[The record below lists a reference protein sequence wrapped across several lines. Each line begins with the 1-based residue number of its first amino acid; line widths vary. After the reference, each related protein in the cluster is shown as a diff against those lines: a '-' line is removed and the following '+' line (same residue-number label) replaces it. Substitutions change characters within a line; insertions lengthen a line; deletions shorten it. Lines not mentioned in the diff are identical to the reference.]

1 MSDRREAPA
10 VFGGTFF
17 PMIRPFPI
25 NARIANIPG
34 THVLESGAGH
44 KKRNPGHPRTTE
56 NGAVLLEGLMRS
68 ILIVLALCGLA
79 TAGKRQDDFNRAMND
94 FGETMHQLGK
104 EEGERKRQARLDSI
118 NRVTDSLE
126 NEMRTTELEMKRMKL
141 EEMRRQAREDSIRRR
156 RAELDDSLA
165 STK

>member
-44 KKRNPGHPRTTE
+44 KNRNPGYPGTTE
-56 NGAVLLEGLMRS
+56 NGAYISRGVP
-68 ILIVLALCGLA
+68 V
-79 TAGKRQDDFNRAMND
+79 
-94 FGETMHQLGK
+94 
-104 EEGERKRQARLDSI
+104 
-118 NRVTDSLE
+118 
-126 NEMRTTELEMKRMKL
+126 
-141 EEMRRQAREDSIRRR
+141 
-156 RAELDDSLA
+156 
-165 STK
+165 